1 MKHTDILKR
10 AWKILWDYKALWVFG
25 IILAITTAS
34 GGSSNM
40 ANNASNN
47 NQTSQNQPN
56 MEDNWSEDWNQG
68 WEDASRE
75 FEQFFEKIALP
86 EIVTTV
92 VAIAVLVGCVI
103 VFLIVISM
111 IFRYMSEAAL
121 IQMVDK
127 YEDTGEKISIREGFR
142 LGFSRTAWKIFLAD
156 LVINLPL
163 FLLSMTYVFLVMLPL
178 LLLLTKSPGASILG
192 VVTTIGL
199 FFLGIFLAIVI
210 FGVVSLLK
218 RFFHRSIAIEGLG
231 IFEAIRNGFQLVRQN
246 LVDVGLM
253 WLITFGLNLGFTILL
268 IPIGLIVLV
277 VAAIFGGG
285 IGLVVGGLMT
295 LAVKGPIPIIVGI
308 IAGLPLFIVLMV
320 VPLGF
325 LDGLRETYMSTTW
338 TLTYRETRALQSLD
352 VEFLE
357 ESTIPDNDP
366 GLDF

>member
-10 AWKILWDYKALWVFG
+10 SWKILWDYKALWVFG

-34 GGSSNM
+34 SGSSNM

-47 NQTSQNQPN
+47 GQTSQNQPSI
-56 MEDNWSEDWNQG
+56 EDGWSEDWNQG
-68 WEDASRE
+68 WEDTSRE
-75 FEQFFEKIALP
+75 FEQFFEEIALP
-86 EIVTTV
+86 AILTTV
-92 VAIAVLVGCVI
+92 VTIAVLVGCVI
-103 VFLIVISM
+103 IFLIIITM
-111 IFRYMSEAAL
+111 IFRYMSETAL

-127 YEDTGEKISIREGFR
+127 YEDTGEKIGIRNGFR
-142 LGFSRTAWKIFLAD
+142 LGFSRTAWKIFLVD

-163 FLLSMTYVFLVMLPL
+163 FLLSITYIFLVMLPL

-192 VVTTIGL
+192 VITTIGL
-199 FFLGIFLAIVI
+199 FFVGIFLAIVV

-246 LVDVGLM
+246 LVDIGLM
-253 WLITFGLNLGFTILL
+253 WLITFGINLGFTILL

-285 IGLVVGGLMT
+285 IGLVVGGIMA
-295 LAVKGPIPIIVGI
+295 LAVKGPLPIIVGI
-308 IAGLPLFIVLMV
+308 IAGLPIFIVLMA

-338 TLTYRETRALQSLD
+338 TLTYREARALQSLD
-352 VEFLE
+352 IESLE
-357 ESTIPDNDP
+357 DDTDP
-366 GLDF
+366 EINPAE